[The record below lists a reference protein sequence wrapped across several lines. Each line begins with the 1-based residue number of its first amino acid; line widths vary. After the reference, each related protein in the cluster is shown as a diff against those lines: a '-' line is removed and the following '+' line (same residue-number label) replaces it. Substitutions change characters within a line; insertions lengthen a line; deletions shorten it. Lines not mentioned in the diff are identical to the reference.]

1 MEASEL
7 YKEKRL
13 EEQEQEAS
21 QAASDKKVC
30 LI

>member
-13 EEQEQEAS
+13 EEQEQETS
-21 QAASDKKVC
+21 QAASDKKIC